1 MNPSVYLG
9 GAFAQFTPEQVVAR
23 QTEVEALLH
32 PSISVH
38 KPRHQ
43 GGYSPTLGSALEA
56 TLTTRDLLMVR
67 SADVLILD
75 CLGATSISRGSVLE
89 MGWASALQKPF
100 VIIAEEGNP
109 HSFNMSKSLTPF
121 IVPTRA
127 QAAEIVNT
135 LLT

>member
-1 MNPSVYLG
+1 MNQTVYLG
-9 GAFAQFTPEQVVAR
+9 GAFAQFSPEQVEAR
-23 QTEVEALLH
+23 QHEVEALLH
-32 PSISVH
+32 TSIKVL

-43 GGYSPTLGSALEA
+43 GGYSPSLGAALEA

-67 SADVLILD
+67 AANVLILD
-75 CLGATSISRGSVLE
+75 CLNATSISRGSVIE

-109 HSFNMSKSLTPF
+109 HSFNMSRSLTPF